1 MDKTKAISLECIFCS
16 STNFELPHKD
26 YIPSENEHI
35 KCANCGK
42 MNIFSDI
49 KNIAV
54 EHEMEIITKDIKEQF
69 KNIFK

>member
-1 MDKTKAISLECIFCS
+1 MDQAKIIRLECIFCS
-16 STNFELPHKD
+16 STNFELPYKG
-26 YIPSENEHI
+26 YAPTENEHI

-42 MNIFSDI
+42 INIFSDI

-54 EHEMEIITKDIKEQF
+54 EHEINEIAKDIKKQF